1 MKVIVDLNPRP
12 QFAAYLARRERWS
25 VLVVHRR
32 GGKTFVCVQ
41 DLLLKSLTYKRPGPP
56 LRYGYIAPTRDQA
69 KDITWGYLKEFVSPI
84 PGAKVNNGEL
94 SVVLPGKAMI
104 RLYSGES
111 YDRMRGLY
119 FDGVIVD
126 EGADIDPR
134 AWDEVI
140 RPCLVDYQGWATFI
154 GTPKG
159 RNGFFTMH
167 QKAAE
172 NKDGNWFSL
181 VLPASRS
188 GILPP
193 AELAD
198 MRENMSEAAYAQE
211 MECDFSVAL
220 LGAIYSKQ
228 VTRLRNSGAIGKVK
242 HDAALPCWSFW
253 DLGAPLNTCVWT
265 VQFLRGEIRLLHC
278 DAASDWTTAQ
288 RVATMT
294 GRGYDYAGHVIPHDG
309 GAKQKSG
316 ISYREELKRA
326 GLRNVITLPRAD
338 DPNARIAR
346 LTGLFPS
353 MLIDE
358 ENCRFGIEALENYRW
373 AFDAKRKTYGERP
386 HHDWCSHPCDALGYL
401 AEAADC
407 GVISLGPSGRR
418 HPAKIISPIDGLGDT
433 PWHGIVISPL
443 D

>member
-1 MKVIVDLNPRP
+1 
-12 QFAAYLARRERWS
+12 
-25 VLVVHRR
+25 
-32 GGKTFVCVQ
+32 VQ
-41 DLLLKSLTYKRPGPP
+41 L
-56 LRYGYIAPTRDQA
+56 
-69 KDITWGYLKEFVSPI
+69 
-84 PGAKVNNGEL
+84 
-94 SVVLPGKAMI
+94 
-104 RLYSGES
+104 
-111 YDRMRGLY
+111 
-119 FDGVIVD
+119 
-126 EGADIDPR
+126 
-134 AWDEVI
+134 
-140 RPCLVDYQGWATFI
+140 
-154 GTPKG
+154 
-159 RNGFFTMH
+159 
-167 QKAAE
+167 
-172 NKDGNWFSL
+172 
-181 VLPASRS
+181 
-188 GILPP
+188 
-193 AELAD
+193 
-198 MRENMSEAAYAQE
+198 
-211 MECDFSVAL
+211 
-220 LGAIYSKQ
+220 
-228 VTRLRNSGAIGKVK
+228 
-242 HDAALPCWSFW
+242 
-253 DLGAPLNTCVWT
+253 
-265 VQFLRGEIRLLHC
+265 LRGEIRLLHC

-316 ISYREELKRA
+316 ISYREELERA

-433 PWHGIVISPL
+433 PWHGIVINAL